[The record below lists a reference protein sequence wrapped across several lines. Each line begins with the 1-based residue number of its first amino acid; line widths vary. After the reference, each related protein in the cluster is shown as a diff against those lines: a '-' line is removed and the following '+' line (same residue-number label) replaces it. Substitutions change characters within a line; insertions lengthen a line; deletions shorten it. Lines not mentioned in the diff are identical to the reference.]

1 MPRQL
6 TSTCVWRL
14 TPALVMA
21 LAERFGDP
29 VDAYVNGSQTW
40 LRDDGP
46 GEIAI
51 EWRLH
56 PVAGYHKPDD
66 IDVAQLYDD
75 FTMMPMI
82 MMEDLGFCPKGQIGP
97 FIENTDLSI
106 TGELP
111 MNTFGGMLSHGN
123 SIGFGH
129 LVEGAR
135 QVMGQAGPTQ
145 VANAEVVLIAGLG
158 GPCIGSNTT
167 LILGR

>member
-1 MPRQL
+1 MAGL
-6 TSTCVWRL
+6 TL
-14 TPALVMA
+14 
-21 LAERFGDP
+21 
-29 VDAYVNGSQTW
+29 
-40 LRDDGP
+40 
-46 GEIAI
+46 
-51 EWRLH
+51 
-56 PVAGYHKPDD
+56 KD
-66 IDVAQLYDD
+66 IDVIEVYDD

-123 SIGFGH
+123 TVGFGH

-135 QVMGQAGPTQ
+135 QVMGKAGPTQ
-145 VANAEVVLIAGLG
+145 VANADVTLIAGLG
-158 GPCIGSNTT
+158 GPCIGSNST